1 MVLETALADA
11 LYLNWAIPL
20 AALPP
25 APTGLRYDLGPASGA
40 SGGSRGAAD
49 NDTDESVAY
58 FSLVLFRQVG
68 LHLRGASWLALS
80 YPQIDARLYVRD
92 AVNSASVLLLR
103 QLAPG
108 WVVPLG
114 RLVGQPLSAAVC
126 EFPDGLPA
134 APADSAPHATDG
146 DALADSRVW
155 RWKFSAGARLCTAV
169 RIGVPGGLGGFAGRA
184 DGGLGGGVEVPR
196 PLAARD
202 WEAEVAFFRDRARA
216 YWRQGGTLR
225 RVETDRP
232 ATPALPVSAR
242 IELTDWL
249 ETFLPFAPVAGWS
262 EVHSAF
268 LVPRVQFVFA
278 FEGARELPVA
288 APMTAAG

>member
-25 APTGLRYDLGPASGA
+25 APTGLRYDLGRAGH
-40 SGGSRGAAD
+40 GGSEGLAF
-49 NDTDESVAY
+49 
-58 FSLVLFRQVG
+58 FSLVLYRQVG

-92 AVNSASVLLLR
+92 AANTASVLLLR
-103 QLAPG
+103 QLVPG

-114 RLVGQPLSAAVC
+114 RLVGGQPLSAAVC
-126 EFPDGLPA
+126 EFPDGLPE
-134 APADSAPHATDG
+134 APADGVPRESGGPVDP
-146 DALADSRVW
+146 DPRIW
-155 RWKFSAGARLCTAV
+155 RWRFSAGARLAAAV
-169 RIGVPGGLGGFAGRA
+169 RIGAPGGFAGA
-184 DGGLGGGVEVPR
+184 AGGGSGGEVEEPR
-196 PLAARD
+196 PRSTRQ
-202 WEAEVAFFRDRARA
+202 WEGDVAFFRDRTRA
-216 YWRQGGTLR
+216 FWRQGGSLR

-242 IELTDWL
+242 IEQADWL
-249 ETFLPFAPVAGWS
+249 ETFLAFAPVEGWS

-278 FEGARELPVA
+278 FEGTRELPVA